1 MASDPCTQ
9 DGQLMGPCSLFL
21 GVETGTWSR
30 DQFVQAAQFAQKHG
44 ISTLIIKCSEVT
56 STHGDIWY
64 GGMAG
69 VDSIVQAVRAQ
80 GLGVLTYQ
88 FMWGDRYGAL
98 TTEISVAQ
106 EFLSTYGKHCLD
118 MEGSTWAGAN
128 GRAWASQMNATL
140 VHAPGKLFV
149 SSPADPLRN
158 DQDAFLRALS
168 PSINIW
174 MPMAYS
180 NELDG
185 IWQSDYHQINRIAC
199 LQPTLDLSQEFG
211 PNDPV
216 AVARHFREAGCHAMS
231 IWEYQF
237 ATGNPALLDRV
248 VATFK
253 GAASPGSSVASS

>member
-1 MASDPCTQ
+1 
-9 DGQLMGPCSLFL
+9 
-21 GVETGTWSR
+21 VETGTWSR
-30 DQFVQAAQFAQKHG
+30 DQFVQVAEFAKKHG

-56 STHGDIWY
+56 STNGDIWY

-80 GLGVLTYQ
+80 GLEVLTYQ
-88 FMWGDRYGAL
+88 FMWGDRYGGL
-98 TTEISVAQ
+98 STEISIAQ
-106 EFLSTYGKHCLD
+106 QFLSKYGKHCLD

-140 VHAPGKLFV
+140 VNAPGKLFV
-149 SSPADPLRN
+149 SCPADPLRN
-158 DQDAFLRALS
+158 DQYGFLHALS

-180 NELDG
+180 TELDG
-185 IWQSDYHQINRIAC
+185 IWQNDYHQINSIAC
-199 LQPTLDLSQEFG
+199 LQPTLYLAYFSQEFG

-216 AVARHFREAGCHAMS
+216 AVARHFRAAGCHAMS

-237 ATGNPALLDRV
+237 ATGNPALLDQV
-248 VATFK
+248 VAGFK
-253 GAASPGSSVASS
+253 GAASPGASVASS